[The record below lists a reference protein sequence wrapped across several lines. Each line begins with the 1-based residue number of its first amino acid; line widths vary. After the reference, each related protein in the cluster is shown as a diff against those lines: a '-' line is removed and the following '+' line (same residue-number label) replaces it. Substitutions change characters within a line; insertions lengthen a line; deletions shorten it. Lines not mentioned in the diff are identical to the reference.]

1 MFKQLFRQ
9 AVAAITVALLFTA
22 GFINAQEADR
32 VLTIKRAREGVRQDH
47 RIAEPVKIDRDS
59 AFMRVDPQAAAAS
72 ASTLSSQKLS
82 NRQRA
87 RSDRASAQAASR
99 WAASVVTPDGI
110 GTGSGDI
117 FELEPNNSIA
127 QNVSLPVNLVGEI
140 SFDGDVD
147 FFAFQAFAGERIA
160 IEPFAFR
167 IPRSELIADIA
178 LFNAA
183 GTELARAIGD
193 DSGDPLISFVASE
206 DQVLVVGIADADD
219 LGGARFDYLLNITRG
234 VDFEESDEPNNGAA
248 QALTSVPA
256 TIFGEID
263 EEDDEDFYS
272 FEAQAGQTLIV
283 DVDAEIIGSGLDSE
297 ISLVDATTG
306 VEYFYNDQNDGD
318 DSRFNIVLPATGRY
332 VIGIGAFGSNSAG
345 FYRLN
350 VSTVSGANAPVITT
364 LVQESKK
371 VLLVAGTGFR
381 SGSVVEVNGRARK
394 TKLLSSGIL
403 RAKVK
408 TAVGDVVTVSNPPDD
423 RRSNPLIKQ

>member
-1 MFKQLFRQ
+1 MFKQSFKR
-9 AVAAITVALLFTA
+9 AMATVTVALLFTA
-22 GFINAQEADR
+22 GFINAQETDT
-32 VLTIKRAREGVRQDH
+32 VLTIKRPRGVVKQRH

-72 ASTLSSQKLS
+72 VSTLSSQKLP
-82 NRQRA
+82 NRQRRDRTAALATA
-87 RSDRASAQAASR
+87 RRAAT
-99 WAASVVTPDGI
+99 VVTPQGI
-110 GTGSGDI
+110 GTGSGDV
-117 FELEPNNSIA
+117 FELEPNDSTA
-127 QNVSLPVNLVGEI
+127 QSVSLPVNLVGEI

-147 FFAFQAFAGERIA
+147 FFAFQAFAGERVVV
-160 IEPFAFR
+160 EPFAFR
-167 IPRSELIADIA
+167 IASSDLIADIA

-183 GTELARAIGD
+183 GTELARDIGD
-193 DSGDPLISFVASE
+193 DFGDPLISFVPSE
-206 DQVLVVGIADADD
+206 DQILIVGIADADD
-219 LGGARFDYLLNITRG
+219 FGGARFDYLLNITRG
-234 VDFEESDEPNNGAA
+234 VDIEETGEPNDSAA
-248 QALTSVPA
+248 QLLSGVPA

-263 EEDDEDFYS
+263 EEDDVDFYS
-272 FEAQAGQTLIV
+272 FEGQAGRTLIV

-297 ISLVDATTG
+297 INLTEVATG
-306 VEYFYNDQNDGD
+306 VQYFYNDQNDGD

-332 VIGIGAFGSNSAG
+332 VIGIGAFNSDSAG

-350 VSTVSGANAPVITT
+350 VSTVSGAGAPVITS

-408 TAVGDVVTVSNPPDD
+408 TAVGAVVTVSNPPDD